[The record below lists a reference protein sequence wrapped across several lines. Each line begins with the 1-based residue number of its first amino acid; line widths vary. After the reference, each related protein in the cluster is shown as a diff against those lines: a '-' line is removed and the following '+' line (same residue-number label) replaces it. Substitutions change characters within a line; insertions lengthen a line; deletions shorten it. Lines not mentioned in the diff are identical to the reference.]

1 MEDKEEIFKEYA
13 SNYLDLSPL
22 MKLKLNHTLR
32 VEKLSRRIAIEENF
46 SDEEIKI
53 STLCGLLHDIG
64 RFEQFQR
71 YSSFNDSKN
80 EDHANLGVKVLMEN
94 NLINKFNENE
104 EQNLII
110 LKAIYNHNKYCIDE
124 ELSEEEA
131 KITNLLRDADKLDIL
146 NLYVIKEIN
155 LNIGE
160 ETFSENMFNTL
171 LNHQSVSLKDKKTSA
186 DKLAISLGFVFDLNY
201 RESYQILKE
210 KDYINKEIDMYIE
223 KTNNKELIKQ
233 LNIIRKVIYN
243 YIDYQINKNIK
254 EEKKSLIK

>member
-1 MEDKEEIFKEYA
+1 
-13 SNYLDLSPL
+13 
-22 MKLKLNHTLR
+22 
-32 VEKLSRRIAIEENF
+32 
-46 SDEEIKI
+46 
-53 STLCGLLHDIG
+53 
-64 RFEQFQR
+64 
-71 YSSFNDSKN
+71 
-80 EDHANLGVKVLMEN
+80 MEN

-171 LNHQSVSLKDKKTSA
+171 LNHQSASLKDKKTSA